1 MVTATTNDLRVP
13 EQRRQAGSTGHGA
26 VAGRCQ
32 RRRGLARALPA
43 VAVTVAL
50 AGSAAACGGSSVSLP
65 GGGSVKQ
72 SGNGKTFTYSNGKGS
87 YSMSGSQQLPSG
99 FPKGVPLP
107 AGGQVSGSQSAGS
120 GGQMEYMVYFTINGD
135 PQTIASAY
143 QNQLQNAGFQI
154 SGTSSTNGSYMVG
167 AQGPTWAVEA
177 TVDNAAGGVTSSGS
191 SGLKPGQSMMELIV
205 SNQGGSSTTTTSSGS
220 GS

>member
-1 MVTATTNDLRVP
+1 MTSTTNRVQVP
-13 EQRRQAGSTGHGA
+13 EPRAATAGARYRSDEQPDRWSRR
-26 VAGRCQ
+26 VAH
-32 RRRGLARALPA
+32 ALPA

-50 AGSAAACGGSSVSLP
+50 AGSAAACGGSSVPLP

-87 YSMSGSQQLPSG
+87 YSVSGSQQLPSG
-99 FPKGVPLP
+99 FPKDVPLP

-120 GGQMEYMVYFTINGD
+120 GSQMEYMVYFTINGD
-135 PQTIASAY
+135 PQTISNAY
-143 QNQLQNAGFQI
+143 QAQLQQAGYQI
-154 SGTSSTNGSYMVG
+154 TGTTSTDGSYMVG
-167 AQGPTWAVEA
+167 AQGPTWVVEA
-177 TVDNAAGGVTSSGS
+177 NVNNAASGVNNSGS